1 MAEAGAATAAAM
13 PAGRPGW
20 MASPWLIAPVVA
32 LAAFMEVL
40 DISIAN
46 VALNHIA
53 GSMGASEDES
63 TWVLTSYLV
72 TNAIV
77 LPISG
82 WLSEMFGR
90 KRFFMTCI
98 AGFTVTSLMCG
109 LAPSLAMLVVF
120 RALQG
125 FTGGGLQP
133 VSQAIL
139 ADSFPPAQRGMAF
152 AFYGLAVVFAPA
164 IGPTLGGWITD
175 HASWR
180 WVFLI
185 NIPVGALVLLLASIM
200 VHDTP
205 AMTEARAEKRSR
217 KLNIDYFGFG
227 LLALGLGGL
236 QVVMDKGERDDWFSS
251 HFILALSLV
260 VAAALV
266 LFVVRELK
274 TDDPI
279 VDLRLLKNRNFA
291 VANVLMFMLGFVLLA
306 STQLIPQFV
315 QTSLGYTATQ
325 AGLVLSPGG
334 FALILIMPIMGKLA
348 GKVDA
353 RWLIM
358 FGLFVSGLALL
369 YMTNFDL
376 QVDYKT
382 IALARTVQAMG
393 LAFLFIPINV
403 AAYVGLP
410 REKTNMA
417 TALVNLSRNLGGSV
431 GISLVQ
437 TVFARRAQYH
447 QSVLTSDIT
456 DFNTRANAS
465 LDQLTAYFQSLPH
478 NADDALQQA
487 HAVFYGM
494 LVQQSVMLAFID
506 TFKVMAV
513 VFLAVIPVVF
523 LMKKAAPAAAGPP
536 GAH

>member
-1 MAEAGAATAAAM
+1 MAEAVALPAPAAGA
-13 PAGRPGW
+13 RN
-20 MASPWLIAPVVA
+20 PWLIAPVVA

-53 GSMGASEDES
+53 GSMAASQDES

-82 WLSEMFGR
+82 WLAEVFGR
-90 KRFFMTCI
+90 KRLFMTCI
-98 AGFTVTSLMCG
+98 AGFTLTSLLCG
-109 LAPSLAMLVVF
+109 LAPSLALLVLF

-125 FTGGGLQP
+125 LTGGGLQP

-139 ADSFPPAQRGMAF
+139 ADSFPPAKRGMAF

-164 IGPTLGGWITD
+164 IGPTLGGYITD

-185 NIPVGALVLLLASIM
+185 NIPVGALLLFLVNFM

-205 AMTEARAEKRSR
+205 EQVTTRRQRLAKGVSV
-217 KLNIDYFGFG
+217 DYIGFS

-236 QVVMDKGERDDWFSS
+236 QVVLDKGERDDWLSS
-251 HFILALSLV
+251 HFILLMSLMVAVALL
-260 VAAALV
+260 
-266 LFVVRELK
+266 LFVLRELK
-274 TDDPI
+274 AHDPI
-279 VDLRLLKNRNFA
+279 VDLKLLKNRNFA
-291 VANVLMFMLGFVLLA
+291 VANVLMFILGFVLLG

-315 QTSLGYTATQ
+315 QTSLGYTATD

-334 FALILIMPIMGKLA
+334 FALVLIMPLMGKLVTR
-348 GKVDA
+348 VDP
-353 RWLIM
+353 RWLVM
-358 FGLFVSGLALL
+358 FGLTLSGLALL

-376 QVDYKT
+376 QVDYRT
-382 IALARTVQAMG
+382 IALARLVQALG

-403 AAYVGLP
+403 GAYVGIP
-410 REKTNMA
+410 REKTNMG

-431 GISLVQ
+431 GISVVQ
-437 TVFARRAQYH
+437 TIFARRLQYH
-447 QSVLTSDIT
+447 QSVLTENVTS
-456 DFNTRANAS
+456 FNAQSNSVLA
-465 LDQLTAYFQSLPH
+465 QLTTYFQNLPGH
-478 NADDALQQA
+478 AADAAREAQAAFYGLVEQQA
-487 HAVFYGM
+487 
-494 LVQQSVMLAFID
+494 VMLSFID
-506 TFKVMAV
+506 TFKVMAIA
-513 VFLAVIPVVF
+513 FLAVIPVVL
-523 LMKKAAPAAAGPP
+523 LMNRKAEEPPKPADVAV
-536 GAH
+536 H

>member
-1 MAEAGAATAAAM
+1 MAEAEIAL
-13 PAGRPGW
+13 PAPQTRW
-20 MASPWLIAPVVA
+20 QDSPWLIAPVVA

-53 GSMGASEDES
+53 GSMGAGQDES

-82 WLSEMFGR
+82 WLSEYFGR
-90 KRFFMTCI
+90 KRFFMACI
-98 AGFTVTSLMCG
+98 MGFTLSSLLCG
-109 LAPSLAMLVVF
+109 TAPSLALLVVF

-139 ADSFPPAQRGMAF
+139 ADSFPPEKRGMAF

-185 NIPVGALVLLLASIM
+185 NIPVGALLLFLVSIM
-200 VHDTP
+200 VHDAP
-205 AMTEARAEKRSR
+205 GAEAVR
-217 KLNIDYFGFG
+217 KQRHSQGITVDYLGFG
-227 LLALGLGGL
+227 LLALGLGCL
-236 QVVMDKGERDDWFSS
+236 QVVLDKGERDDWLSS
-251 HFILALSLV
+251 HFILALSFAS
-260 VAAALV
+260 AAGLV
-266 LFVVRELK
+266 LFVLRELK
-274 TDDPI
+274 AKEPL
-279 VDLRLLKNRNFA
+279 VDFRLLKSRNFA
-291 VANVLMFMLGFVLLA
+291 VANLLMFILGFVLLA
-306 STQLIPQFV
+306 STQLIPEFV
-315 QTSLGYTATQ
+315 QTSLGYTATD

-334 FALILIMPIMGKLA
+334 LALVFFMPVMGKLA
-348 GKVDA
+348 SKVDS

-358 FGLFVSGLALL
+358 FGLALSGSALL
-369 YMTNFDL
+369 YMTHFDL
-376 QVDYKT
+376 QVDYTT
-382 IALARTVQAMG
+382 IALARLVQALG

-403 AAYVGLP
+403 AAYVGIP

-437 TVFARRAQYH
+437 TVFARRIQYH
-447 QSVLTSDIT
+447 QSILTESIT
-456 DFNTRANAS
+456 VTSTKAQS
-465 LDQLTAYFQSLPH
+465 LLDNLTAYFQGLPGH
-478 NADDALQQA
+478 AADAAREAQAALYSIVEQQA
-487 HAVFYGM
+487 LM
-494 LVQQSVMLAFID
+494 LSFID
-506 TFKVMAV
+506 TFKFMAL
-513 VFLAVIPVVF
+513 VFLAVIPVVL
-523 LMKKAAPAAAGPP
+523 LMSRRAEPQAGAPP
-536 GAH
+536 AH

>member
-1 MAEAGAATAAAM
+1 MSDASAGSLPAAAA
-13 PAGRPGW
+13 PRARLQDN
-20 MASPWLIAPVVA
+20 PWLIAPVVA

-46 VALNHIA
+46 VALTHIA
-53 GSMGASEDES
+53 GSMAASEDES
-63 TWVLTSYLV
+63 TWILTSYLV

-82 WLSEMFGR
+82 WLSEVFGR

-98 AGFTVTSLMCG
+98 AGFTVSSLLCG
-109 LAPSLAMLVVF
+109 TAPSLAMLVAF

-125 FTGGGLQP
+125 ATGGGLQP

-139 ADSFPPAQRGMAF
+139 ADSFPPAKRGMAF

-185 NIPVGALVLLLASIM
+185 NIPTGIILLLLAQVM
-200 VHDTP
+200 VKDTA
-205 AMTEARAEKRSR
+205 AMTAARAQRSSQ

-236 QVVMDKGERDDWFSS
+236 QVVLDKGEREDWLSS
-251 HFILALSLV
+251 HFILVLSIL

-266 LFVVRELK
+266 LFTIRELK
-274 TDDPI
+274 THDPI

-291 VANVLMFMLGFVLLA
+291 VANILMFMLGFVLLA

-315 QTSLGYTATQ
+315 QVSLGYTATQ
-325 AGLVLSPGG
+325 AGMVLSPGG
-334 FALILIMPIMGKLA
+334 LFLILLMPIMGKLVS
-348 GKVDA
+348 KVDT
-353 RWLIM
+353 RWLIG
-358 FGLFVSGLALL
+358 FGLVVSGSALL

-376 QVDYKT
+376 QVSYG
-382 IALARTVQAMG
+382 IVAVSRVVQAAG

-403 AAYVGLP
+403 SAYVGIP
-410 REKTNMA
+410 PEKNNMA

-437 TVFARRAQYH
+437 TVFARRAQFH
-447 QSVLTSDIT
+447 QSVIT
-456 DFNTRANAS
+456 EGITNFSRKA
-465 LDQLTAYFQSLPH
+465 
-478 NADDALQQA
+478 DALLDGLTQHFAGAGSKDAAQQA
-487 HAVFYGM
+487 QAALYGI
-494 LVQQSVMLAFID
+494 VQQQSVMLAFLD
-506 TFKVMAV
+506 TFKLLAV
-513 VFLAVIPVVF
+513 VFLALVPIVF
-523 LMKKAAPAAAGPP
+523 LMRRPPAHGAAPAA
-536 GAH
+536 H

>member
-1 MAEAGAATAAAM
+1 MSEVRAAALPSA
-13 PAGRPGW
+13 PAARPRLQDN
-20 MASPWLIAPVVA
+20 PWLIAPVVA

-53 GSMGASEDES
+53 GSMAASEDES
-63 TWVLTSYLV
+63 TWILTSYLV

-82 WLSEMFGR
+82 WLSEVVGR

-98 AGFTVTSLMCG
+98 VGFTLSSLLCG
-109 LAPSLAMLVVF
+109 TAPSLAMLVAF

-125 FTGGGLQP
+125 ATGGGLQP

-139 ADSFPPAQRGMAF
+139 ADAFPPAKRGMAF

-185 NIPVGALVLLLASIM
+185 NIPTGILLILLVSVM
-200 VHDTP
+200 VKDP
-205 AMTEARAEKRSR
+205 PQLVAQREARKQRGIQ
-217 KLNIDYFGFG
+217 IDYLGFG

-236 QVVMDKGERDDWFSS
+236 QVVLDKGEREDWLSS
-251 HFILALSLV
+251 HFILVLSILV
-260 VAAALV
+260 AVSLV
-266 LFVVRELK
+266 LFVIRELR
-274 TDDPI
+274 THDPI

-315 QTSLGYTATQ
+315 QVSLGYTATQ
-325 AGLVLSPGG
+325 AGMVLSPGG
-334 FALILIMPIMGKLA
+334 LFLIVLMPIMGKLVTR
-348 GKVDA
+348 VDT
-353 RWLIM
+353 RLLIG
-358 FGLFVSGLALL
+358 FGLTLSGLALL

-376 QVDYKT
+376 DVTYG
-382 IALARTVQAMG
+382 IVAMSRLVQAAG

-403 AAYVGLP
+403 SAYVGIP
-410 REKTNMA
+410 PEKNNMA

-437 TVFARRAQYH
+437 TIFARRAQFH
-447 QSVLTSDIT
+447 QSILTEGITAFSDKT
-456 DFNTRANAS
+456 QALLNGLAARLPGGS
-465 LDQLTAYFQSLPH
+465 TADSAHQ
-478 NADDALQQA
+478 AQAAL
-487 HAVFYGM
+487 YR
-494 LVQQSVMLAFID
+494 LVQQQAVMLSFID
-506 TFKVMAV
+506 TFKMLAILFLALVPI
-513 VFLAVIPVVF
+513 VFLIRRGTPGG
-523 LMKKAAPAAAGPP
+523 AAPAA
-536 GAH
+536 H